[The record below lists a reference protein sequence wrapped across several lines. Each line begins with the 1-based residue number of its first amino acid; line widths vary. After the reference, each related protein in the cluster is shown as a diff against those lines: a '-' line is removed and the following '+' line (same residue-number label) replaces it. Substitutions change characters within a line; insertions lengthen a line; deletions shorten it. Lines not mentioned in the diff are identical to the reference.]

1 MLPVS
6 VPQSRSRLTTS
17 RSWGKLQKSAASSLA
32 VASTVLVRDGKKYLL
47 VHPSMG
53 YLASRPHFCPCLSR
67 RDDAGRRLREGAG
80 SLDHPRAAG
89 EGHVR
94 LRHQARL
101 RAAGST
107 GTHHPWEVPG
117 MGFEHP
123 MGAGIRTRCPCR
135 SPCPPR
141 KPESITPHGFN
152 KFTRGVYLI
161 CLIPLLRKQLPAGAR
176 RLQ

>member
-6 VPQSRSRLTTS
+6 APQSRSRPTTN

-32 VASTVLVRDGKKYLL
+32 VASTALVRDGKKYLL
-47 VHPSMG
+47 VHPSVG
-53 YLASRPHFCPCLSR
+53 HLALWPHLGPCLSH

-101 RAAGST
+101 LWHPSPLGMRSWGWVSST
-107 GTHHPWEVPG
+107 PWVLASGPG
-117 MGFEHP
+117 VWW
-123 MGAGIRTRCPCR
+123 CPCH
-135 SPCPPR
+135 SPCPPE
-141 KPESITPHGFN
+141 KPESIPPHGFN
-152 KFTRGVYLI
+152 EFTPGVDLI
-161 CLIPLLRKQLPAGAR
+161 CLIPLLRKQLPADAR